1 MPHPACTQIRGT
13 LTRLEDTI
21 IFRKSLPPPD
31 SLLLWSLTT
40 TYARTPLPVLI
51 ERASFAHNPRIYDPK
66 GFADLGLE
74 SSWIDWLLRE
84 TETVHGAEPRSA
96 SETSNVHPLT

>member
-1 MPHPACTQIRGT
+1 M
-13 LTRLEDTI
+13 
-21 IFRKSLPPPD
+21 
-31 SLLLWSLTT
+31 
-40 TYARTPLPVLI
+40 LI

-84 TETVHGAEPRSA
+84 TETVHGDCGPSFYFGDEQRASDCPDHLLVARSQDP
-96 SETSNVHPLT
+96 SL

>member
-1 MPHPACTQIRGT
+1 M
-13 LTRLEDTI
+13 
-21 IFRKSLPPPD
+21 
-31 SLLLWSLTT
+31 
-40 TYARTPLPVLI
+40 LI

-84 TETVHGAEPRSA
+84 TETVHGESRAPFTLEINNTRRWTPDPVSSPSA
-96 SETSNVHPLT
+96 KIRRYDR